1 MRRTLGGVAATVL
14 LVTGCGAVESEQPD
28 LANAVEQTRATESSR
43 IEVRGQ
49 EDEDGK
55 VVQVTCTGAADYAR
69 KLLDVW
75 CDHGGVDGAFAMRAI
90 AGAVYVRD
98 DATQGKWEKFPD
110 DRDEPVNELS
120 PERLLSMLRDASI
133 DTERIGEEAVRG
145 APAVRY
151 RLRVNCEQAELTD
164 CSGETAPVEV
174 WIGEDDVVRRI
185 WLEDAG
191 FSGTIEFFD
200 FGLSVDIQPPPADQ
214 VEDVDDILGARTC
227 EPDGGT
233 PIRASRA
240 IEALRRAD
248 FSVDADRDACF
259 GDVVAAIDNTGLPRV
274 LEREGMVMCHL
285 YDEPQSTADATVVQR
300 GVDGGD
306 AELVL
311 ANLEC
316 MLFTDRPDPEEKIDQ
331 LERAFAELE
340 RAIRR

>member
-1 MRRTLGGVAATVL
+1 MRRWFVGVAAAVL
-14 LVTGCGAVESEQPD
+14 LVTGCGAVENERPD

-43 IEVRGQ
+43 IEIRGQ
-49 EDEDGK
+49 EEAEGNT
-55 VVQVTCTGAADYAR
+55 VQITCTGAADYAR
-69 KLLDVW
+69 KLLDIS
-75 CDHGGVDGAFAMRAI
+75 CEHDGEDNAFAMRAI

-98 DATQGKWEKFPD
+98 GDTHGKWQRFPD
-110 DRDEPVNELS
+110 DEDEPVSELS
-120 PERLLSMLRDASI
+120 PERLLSMLRGASVE
-133 DTERIGEEAVRG
+133 TERVGEEAVRG

-151 RLRVNCEQAELTD
+151 RLRVSCEEAELTD

-191 FSGTIEFFD
+191 FNGTIEFFD
-200 FGLSVDIQPPPADQ
+200 FGVAVDMQPPPANQ
-214 VEDVDDILGARTC
+214 VEDVDELPGARTC
-227 EPDGGT
+227 EPEGGT

-240 IEALRRAD
+240 IEALRRAG
-248 FSVDADRDACF
+248 FSVKRDRDACF
-259 GDVVAAIDNTGLPRV
+259 AGLAAAIDNTGVPRV
-274 LEREGMVMCHL
+274 LEREGIVMCHL
-285 YDEPQSTADATVVQR
+285 YDEPPATATGKVVRR

-316 MLFTDRPDPEEKIDQ
+316 MIFTDRPDPEERIDP
-331 LERAFAELE
+331 LEKAFAELE